1 MDTQRESVDP
11 HGCKGRHTAGK
22 PFKSS
27 RARKPF
33 KSSRA
38 HKQEANFITFNELLD
53 EVLSWF
59 TVAYTSMLGK

>member
-11 HGCKGRHTAGK
+11 HGCKGRRTAG
-22 PFKSS
+22 
-27 RARKPF
+27 KPF